1 MSQVQKKLKISQDES
16 FFNMKG
22 LDFDAE
28 EIDEHL
34 YSPYEKY
41 KSEMKMSRFMGE
53 NTVLSPPP
61 AEIKDLMDAFEDNGY
76 EILVVGGAVRDAI
89 LNLPIK
95 DYDLATNAKPDE
107 IKEVVDGIKGYRY
120 VLGPQAEKS
129 LVNLTSL
136 VNVPNQKE
144 AIEITTFRKELGYAG
159 GRTKGVFEPADT
171 FEEDAERRDL
181 TINAMGMNSKGEVID
196 PQGGLDDLQNG
207 VIRAVGDPTQRF
219 VEDPLRMIRA
229 IRFSVRFGLPIDE
242 ETYQAIVANADLVST
257 LSGRRLRD
265 EIGKVL
271 VEPNGYKLLMETGV
285 LPVLMPEFRGM
296 EQYQHKLD
304 YHPEGSLYNHY
315 IEAFREF
322 TTIPNRTELGAW
334 ALLFHDVAKP
344 QTAEW
349 NEEGGYHTFYGHDKQ
364 GSQLVLENYNNQD
377 GPFEFSK
384 KELQA
389 IAWVADHHLGKFWEM
404 KKPMKVSA
412 MRENEAFPL
421 LVQVIKGDM
430 MGIRRGGDDQLQIR
444 LKEINEITDK
454 VNAQRAKTG
463 NRPKDFARKV
473 IQQLNVQGKEISEA
487 LTEIE
492 EMVSTGQVASY
503 DEALE
508 VLKTNRN
515 FNIEEHIPTNMSETT
530 RFKVGEIYTIEAHG
544 MGGWNT
550 YELEVTNIT
559 PQYVVFAYDAKA
571 VWSRDENG
579 EVVRNSF
586 RNKKYISSYD
596 DAEYVVITNEF
607 RRRDSKIAPTIMSGN
622 FDLQPQIPISEY

>member
-1 MSQVQKKLKISQDES
+1 
-16 FFNMKG
+16 
-22 LDFDAE
+22 
-28 EIDEHL
+28 
-34 YSPYEKY
+34 
-41 KSEMKMSRFMGE
+41 
-53 NTVLSPPP
+53 
-61 AEIKDLMDAFEDNGY
+61 
-76 EILVVGGAVRDAI
+76 
-89 LNLPIK
+89 
-95 DYDLATNAKPDE
+95 
-107 IKEVVDGIKGYRY
+107 
-120 VLGPQAEKS
+120 
-129 LVNLTSL
+129 
-136 VNVPNQKE
+136 
-144 AIEITTFRKELGYAG
+144 
-159 GRTKGVFEPADT
+159 
-171 FEEDAERRDL
+171 
-181 TINAMGMNSKGEVID
+181 
-196 PQGGLDDLQNG
+196 
-207 VIRAVGDPTQRF
+207 
-219 VEDPLRMIRA
+219 
-229 IRFSVRFGLPIDE
+229 
-242 ETYQAIVANADLVST
+242 
-257 LSGRRLRD
+257 
-265 EIGKVL
+265 
-271 VEPNGYKLLMETGV
+271 
-285 LPVLMPEFRGM
+285 M

>member
-1 MSQVQKKLKISQDES
+1 
-16 FFNMKG
+16 MKG

-430 MGIRRGGDDQLQIR
+430 MGIRRGGADQLQIR

>member
-1 MSQVQKKLKISQDES
+1 
-16 FFNMKG
+16 MKG
-22 LDFDAE
+22 IDFDAE
-28 EIDEHL
+28 TFQ
-34 YSPYEKY
+34 
-41 KSEMKMSRFMGE
+41 KSEVLEYLDEWMANPPAGFRRNKPLYDVQTNPNGLTIMFENYKAGRKFYNDLWNHSAIVRRFGNMRMILEPVDDISFEPATLHFENYNELNPGQAAYMSE
-53 NTVLSPPP
+53 NTELTPPP
-61 AEIKDLMDAFEDNGY
+61 AEIRNLMKAFEDNGY
-76 EILVVGGAVRDAI
+76 QILVVGGAVRDLI
-89 LNLPIK
+89 LGLEPK

-107 IKEVVDGIKGYRY
+107 VKEVVDGVKGYRY

-129 LVNLTSL
+129 VLNLTSL
-136 VNVPNQKE
+136 VTIPNEKE

-171 FEEDAERRDL
+171 FDEDAERRDL
-181 TINAMGMNSKGEVID
+181 TINAMGMTADGKVID
-196 PQGGLDDLQNG
+196 PQGGLEDLQNG

-229 IRFSVRFGLPIDE
+229 IRFSVRFGLPIDK
-242 ETYQAIVANADLVST
+242 ETYQAIVSNADLVST

-271 VEPNGYKLLMETGV
+271 VEPNGYQLLMETGI
-285 LPVLMPEFRGM
+285 LPVLMPEFRNM

-315 IEAFREF
+315 IEAFKEF
-322 TTIPNRTELGAW
+322 TKIPNRTELGAW
-334 ALLFHDVAKP
+334 ALLFHDIAKP

-364 GSQLVLENYNNQD
+364 GAQLVLENYNNQD

-389 IAWVADHHLGKFWEM
+389 IAWTTDHHLGKFWEM

-412 MRENEAFPL
+412 MRNNESFPL
-421 LVQVIKGDM
+421 LVQVITGDT
-430 MGIRRGGDDQLQIR
+430 MGIRRGGQDQLQAR

-454 VNAQRAKTG
+454 VNAQKAKTG

-473 IQQLNVQGKEISEA
+473 IQQLNVQGKEISETLA
-487 LTEIE
+487 EIE

-508 VLKTNRN
+508 VLKTKRN
-515 FNIEEHIPTNMSETT
+515 
-530 RFKVGEIYTIEAHG
+530 A
-544 MGGWNT
+544 
-550 YELEVTNIT
+550 
-559 PQYVVFAYDAKA
+559 
-571 VWSRDENG
+571 
-579 EVVRNSF
+579 
-586 RNKKYISSYD
+586 
-596 DAEYVVITNEF
+596 
-607 RRRDSKIAPTIMSGN
+607 
-622 FDLQPQIPISEY
+622 

>member
-1 MSQVQKKLKISQDES
+1 
-16 FFNMKG
+16 MKG

-515 FNIEEHIPTNMSETT
+515 FNIEEHLPTNMSETT
-530 RFKVGEIYTIEAHG
+530 RFKVGEVYTIEAHG

>member
-1 MSQVQKKLKISQDES
+1 M
-16 FFNMKG
+16 
-22 LDFDAE
+22 A

-34 YSPYEKY
+34 YLPYEKY
-41 KSEMKMSRFMGE
+41 KSPKQLSRFMSE
-53 NTVLSPPP
+53 NTVLTPPP
-61 AEIKDLMDAFEDNGY
+61 AEIRNLMKAFENNGY
-76 EILVVGGAVRDAI
+76 QILVVGGAVRDLI
-89 LNLPIK
+89 LGLEPK

-107 IKEVVDGIKGYRY
+107 VKEVVDGVEGYRY

-129 LVNLTSL
+129 VLNLTSL
-136 VNVPNQKE
+136 VTIPNEKE

-171 FEEDAERRDL
+171 FDEDAERRDL
-181 TINAMGMNSKGEVID
+181 TINAMGMTADGEVID
-196 PQGGLDDLQNG
+196 PQGGLEDLQNG

-229 IRFSVRFGLPIDE
+229 IRFSVRFGLPIDK
-242 ETYQAIVANADLVST
+242 ETYQAIVSNADLVST

-271 VEPNGYKLLMETGV
+271 VEPNGYQLLMETGI
-285 LPVLMPEFRGM
+285 LPVLMPEFRNM

-315 IEAFREF
+315 MEVFKEF
-322 TTIPNRTELGAW
+322 TKIPNRTELGAW

-364 GSQLVLENYNNQD
+364 GSQLILENYNNES

-404 KKPMKVSA
+404 KKPMKVST

-430 MGIRRGGDDQLQIR
+430 MGIRRGGQDQLQVR
-444 LKEINEITDK
+444 LKEINEITEK
-454 VNAQRAKTG
+454 VKAQKAKTG

-473 IQQLNVQGKEISEA
+473 IQQLNVQGKDISIA

-492 EMVSTGQVASY
+492 EMVSTGQVQSY

-508 VLKTNRN
+508 VLKTKRN
-515 FNIEEHIPTNMSETT
+515 
-530 RFKVGEIYTIEAHG
+530 A
-544 MGGWNT
+544 
-550 YELEVTNIT
+550 
-559 PQYVVFAYDAKA
+559 
-571 VWSRDENG
+571 
-579 EVVRNSF
+579 
-586 RNKKYISSYD
+586 
-596 DAEYVVITNEF
+596 
-607 RRRDSKIAPTIMSGN
+607 
-622 FDLQPQIPISEY
+622 

>member
-1 MSQVQKKLKISQDES
+1 
-16 FFNMKG
+16 MKG

>member
-1 MSQVQKKLKISQDES
+1 
-16 FFNMKG
+16 
-22 LDFDAE
+22 
-28 EIDEHL
+28 
-34 YSPYEKY
+34 
-41 KSEMKMSRFMGE
+41 
-53 NTVLSPPP
+53 
-61 AEIKDLMDAFEDNGY
+61 
-76 EILVVGGAVRDAI
+76 
-89 LNLPIK
+89 
-95 DYDLATNAKPDE
+95 
-107 IKEVVDGIKGYRY
+107 
-120 VLGPQAEKS
+120 
-129 LVNLTSL
+129 
-136 VNVPNQKE
+136 
-144 AIEITTFRKELGYAG
+144 
-159 GRTKGVFEPADT
+159 
-171 FEEDAERRDL
+171 
-181 TINAMGMNSKGEVID
+181 
-196 PQGGLDDLQNG
+196 
-207 VIRAVGDPTQRF
+207 
-219 VEDPLRMIRA
+219 
-229 IRFSVRFGLPIDE
+229 
-242 ETYQAIVANADLVST
+242 
-257 LSGRRLRD
+257 
-265 EIGKVL
+265 
-271 VEPNGYKLLMETGV
+271 
-285 LPVLMPEFRGM
+285 
-296 EQYQHKLD
+296 
-304 YHPEGSLYNHY
+304 
-315 IEAFREF
+315 
-322 TTIPNRTELGAW
+322 
-334 ALLFHDVAKP
+334 
-344 QTAEW
+344 
-349 NEEGGYHTFYGHDKQ
+349 
-364 GSQLVLENYNNQD
+364 
-377 GPFEFSK
+377 
-384 KELQA
+384 
-389 IAWVADHHLGKFWEM
+389 
-404 KKPMKVSA
+404 MKVSA

>member
-1 MSQVQKKLKISQDES
+1 
-16 FFNMKG
+16 MKG

-34 YSPYEKY
+34 YSPYKKY

-430 MGIRRGGDDQLQIR
+430 MGIRRGGADQLQIR

>member
-1 MSQVQKKLKISQDES
+1 
-16 FFNMKG
+16 MKG

-515 FNIEEHIPTNMSETT
+515 FNIEEHLPTNMSETT

>member
-1 MSQVQKKLKISQDES
+1 
-16 FFNMKG
+16 MKG

-430 MGIRRGGDDQLQIR
+430 MGIRRGGADQLQIR

-508 VLKTNRN
+508 VLKTNRH
-515 FNIEEHIPTNMSETT
+515 FNIEEHLPTNMSETT

>member
-1 MSQVQKKLKISQDES
+1 LLEKLY
-16 FFNMKG
+16 
-22 LDFDAE
+22 LAE
-28 EIDEHL
+28 QN
-34 YSPYEKY
+34 
-41 KSEMKMSRFMGE
+41 GE
-53 NTVLSPPP
+53 GMMLTPPP
-61 AEIKDLMDAFEDNGY
+61 AEIKDLMNAFEDNGY
-76 EILVVGGAVRDAI
+76 EILVVGGAVRDSI
-89 LNLPIK
+89 LMLNPK
-95 DYDLATNAKPDE
+95 DYDLATNAKPNQ
-107 IKEVVDGIKGYRY
+107 IKEVVDGLKGYRY

-136 VNVPNQKE
+136 VNVPNQTE
-144 AIEITTFRKELGYAG
+144 AIEITTYRRELGYAG
-159 GRTKGVFEPADT
+159 GRTKGIFEPADT
-171 FEEDAERRDL
+171 FDEDSERRDL

-196 PQGGLDDLQNG
+196 PQGGLEDLQKG
-207 VIRAVGDPTQRF
+207 VIRAVGDPTRRF

-229 IRFSVRFGLPIDE
+229 IRFSVRFELPIDD
-242 ETYQAIVANADLVST
+242 ETYQAIVSNADLVST

-315 IEAFREF
+315 IEVFREF
-322 TTIPNRTELGAW
+322 TTILNRTEMGAW
-334 ALLFHDVAKP
+334 ALLFHDIAKP

-364 GSQLVLENYNNQD
+364 GGQLILEKYNNEI

-389 IAWVADHHLGKFWEM
+389 IAWVADNHLGKFWEM

-412 MRENEAFPL
+412 MRSNDGFPL
-421 LVQVIKGDM
+421 LVEVIQGDM
-430 MGIRRGGDDQLQIR
+430 MGIRRGGKDQLQVR

-473 IQQLNVQGKEISEA
+473 IQELNVKNQEISIA
-487 LTEIE
+487 LNEIE
-492 EMVSTGQVASY
+492 EMVSTGQVQSY

-508 VLKTNRN
+508 VLKTKRN
-515 FNIEEHIPTNMSETT
+515 
-530 RFKVGEIYTIEAHG
+530 A
-544 MGGWNT
+544 
-550 YELEVTNIT
+550 
-559 PQYVVFAYDAKA
+559 
-571 VWSRDENG
+571 
-579 EVVRNSF
+579 
-586 RNKKYISSYD
+586 
-596 DAEYVVITNEF
+596 
-607 RRRDSKIAPTIMSGN
+607 
-622 FDLQPQIPISEY
+622 

>member
-1 MSQVQKKLKISQDES
+1 
-16 FFNMKG
+16 MKG
-22 LDFDAE
+22 IDFDAE
-28 EIDEHL
+28 TFQ
-34 YSPYEKY
+34 
-41 KSEMKMSRFMGE
+41 KSEVLEYLDEWMENPPAGFRRNKPLYDVQTNPNGLTIMFENYKAGRKFYNDLWNHSAIVRRFGNMRMILEPVDDISFEPATLHFENYNELNPGQAAYMSE
-53 NTVLSPPP
+53 NTELTPPP
-61 AEIKDLMDAFEDNGY
+61 AEIRNLMKAFEDNGY
-76 EILVVGGAVRDAI
+76 QILVVGGAVRDLI
-89 LNLPIK
+89 LGLEPK

-107 IKEVVDGIKGYRY
+107 VKEVVDGVKGYRY

-129 LVNLTSL
+129 VLNLTSL
-136 VNVPNQKE
+136 VTIPNEKE

-171 FEEDAERRDL
+171 FDEDAERRDL
-181 TINAMGMNSKGEVID
+181 TINAMGMTADGKVID
-196 PQGGLDDLQNG
+196 PQGGLEDLQNG

-229 IRFSVRFGLPIDE
+229 IRFSVRFGLPIDK
-242 ETYQAIVANADLVST
+242 ETYQAIVSNADLVST

-271 VEPNGYKLLMETGV
+271 VEPNGYQLLMETGI
-285 LPVLMPEFRGM
+285 LPVLMPEFRNM

-315 IEAFREF
+315 IEAFKEF
-322 TTIPNRTELGAW
+322 TKIPNRTELGAW
-334 ALLFHDVAKP
+334 ALLFHDIAKP

-364 GSQLVLENYNNQD
+364 GAQLVLENYNNQD

-389 IAWVADHHLGKFWEM
+389 IAWTTDHHLGKFWEM

-412 MRENEAFPL
+412 MRNNESFPL
-421 LVQVIKGDM
+421 LVQVITGDT
-430 MGIRRGGDDQLQIR
+430 MGIRRGGQDQLQAR

-454 VNAQRAKTG
+454 VNAQKAKTG

-473 IQQLNVQGKEISEA
+473 IQQLNVQGKEISET

-508 VLKTNRN
+508 VLKTKRN
-515 FNIEEHIPTNMSETT
+515 
-530 RFKVGEIYTIEAHG
+530 A
-544 MGGWNT
+544 
-550 YELEVTNIT
+550 
-559 PQYVVFAYDAKA
+559 
-571 VWSRDENG
+571 
-579 EVVRNSF
+579 
-586 RNKKYISSYD
+586 
-596 DAEYVVITNEF
+596 
-607 RRRDSKIAPTIMSGN
+607 
-622 FDLQPQIPISEY
+622 

>member
-1 MSQVQKKLKISQDES
+1 
-16 FFNMKG
+16 MKG

-34 YSPYEKY
+34 YSPYKKY

>member
-1 MSQVQKKLKISQDES
+1 
-16 FFNMKG
+16 
-22 LDFDAE
+22 
-28 EIDEHL
+28 
-34 YSPYEKY
+34 
-41 KSEMKMSRFMGE
+41 
-53 NTVLSPPP
+53 
-61 AEIKDLMDAFEDNGY
+61 
-76 EILVVGGAVRDAI
+76 
-89 LNLPIK
+89 
-95 DYDLATNAKPDE
+95 
-107 IKEVVDGIKGYRY
+107 
-120 VLGPQAEKS
+120 
-129 LVNLTSL
+129 
-136 VNVPNQKE
+136 
-144 AIEITTFRKELGYAG
+144 
-159 GRTKGVFEPADT
+159 
-171 FEEDAERRDL
+171 
-181 TINAMGMNSKGEVID
+181 
-196 PQGGLDDLQNG
+196 
-207 VIRAVGDPTQRF
+207 
-219 VEDPLRMIRA
+219 MIRA